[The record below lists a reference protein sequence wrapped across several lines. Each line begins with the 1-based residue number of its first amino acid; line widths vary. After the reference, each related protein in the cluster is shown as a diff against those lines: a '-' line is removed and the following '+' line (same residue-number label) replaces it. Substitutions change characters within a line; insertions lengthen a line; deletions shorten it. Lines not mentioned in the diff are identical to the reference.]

1 MTSYV
6 FNSSKKIPTD
16 ISFYTNSVGIFS
28 SNYFNNL
35 PCLRNEEVIDIPFDK
50 GEIIKE
56 EPIQKVIDVP
66 EDFKEKLNK
75 LQVRLTEIG
84 LAQDV
89 IHIALERYAK
99 DPNSG
104 AFRIRAETARANIF
118 NKQLKLGTI
127 KTLLSNMCF

>member
-1 MTSYV
+1 M
-6 FNSSKKIPTD
+6 
-16 ISFYTNSVGIFS
+16 
-28 SNYFNNL
+28 
-35 PCLRNEEVIDIPFDK
+35 RNEEVIDIPFDK